1 MSETLIKALEDY
13 FYSDSYDNFPD
24 SDEIREAQQEVYNL
38 LNSIR
43 EKDSKLFYAIET
55 AVGTSEMFCQ
65 KQGFLR
71 GYEHA
76 LTMMGMNNTSGGV

>member
-1 MSETLIKALEDY
+1 MNETLIKALEDY

-76 LTMMGMNNTSGGV
+76 LTMMGMNNTAGGV